1 MTVAEVKLWGT
12 TIGAVSWDDG
22 RGSANFEYDSS
33 FLRSGRQVAPLTMPL
48 GTAIY
53 SFPALAQETF
63 HGLPGLLADS
73 LPDRFGNA
81 VIDAWLA
88 AQGRSP
94 GDFNSVERLC
104 YVGVRGMGALEFV
117 PATGPEYRQSAV
129 EVAALVELASEILT
143 HRGALTGSFRTAQRR
158 APQRQQAL
166 QSILRVGTSAG
177 GARAKAIIA
186 WNPATGEVRSGQ
198 VAAGDGFSYWL
209 LKFDGVA
216 GNRDRELDDPQGYGL
231 IEYAYHRMAQAA
243 GITMAECRILREG
256 GRNHFMTRRFD
267 RTPAGDKIHMQSLG
281 ALAHYD
287 FNQPGA
293 NSYEQALG
301 VIQRLGL
308 GKPAVE
314 EQFRRMAFNVVARNQ
329 DDHVKNIAFLMDR
342 SGRWSL
348 APAFDLTYSYNPAG
362 RWTGAHQMSLNGKRE
377 GFVAGDFA
385 ACARNAA
392 MQRGRAADIFRQV
405 RDAVR
410 RWPEFAA
417 LAGVPDAAARRLA
430 AAHRTDLLV

>member
-12 TIGAVSWDDG
+12 TIGAVRWDDG
-22 RGSANFEYDSS
+22 RGVADFEYDPA
-33 FLRSGRQVAPLTMPL
+33 FLGSGREVAPLTMPL
-48 GTAIY
+48 GAAIY
-53 SFPALAQETF
+53 SFPALARETF

-88 AQGRSP
+88 RQGRNAN
-94 GDFNSVERLC
+94 DFNSVERLC
-104 YVGVRGMGALEFV
+104 YIGVRGMGALEFA
-117 PATGPEYRQSAV
+117 PAIGPDYRQSAV
-129 EVAALVELASEILT
+129 EVAALVELAGAILAS
-143 HRGALTGSFRTAQRR
+143 RSALTGSFE

-166 QSILRVGTSAG
+166 QDILRVGTSAG

-198 VAAGDGFSYWL
+198 IAAGDGFSYWL
-209 LKFDGVA
+209 LKFDGVT

-231 IEYAYHRMAQAA
+231 IEYGYHLMARAA
-243 GITMAECRILREG
+243 GITMAECRILTEG

-267 RTPAGDKIHMQSLG
+267 RTPAGDKLHLQSLG
-281 ALAHYD
+281 AMAHYD

-293 NSYEQALG
+293 QSYEQALR
-301 VIQRLGL
+301 VVEQLGL
-308 GKPAVE
+308 GKQAVE

-362 RWTGAHQMSLNGKRE
+362 QWTGAHQMSLNGKRE
-377 GFVAGDFA
+377 GFEAGDFT
-385 ACARNAA
+385 ACAGNAA
-392 MQRGRAADIFRQV
+392 MRRGRAADILREV
-405 RDAVR
+405 RDAVL

-417 LAGVPDAAARRLA
+417 QAGLPEAAAHRLA
-430 AAHRTDLLV
+430 AAHRTDLLG

>member
-22 RGSANFEYDSS
+22 RGSANFEYNSS

-88 AQGRSP
+88 AQGRIP

-129 EVAALVELASEILT
+129 EVAALVELAGEILT
-143 HRGALTGSFRTAQRR
+143 RRRGFTGSLRT
-158 APQRQQAL
+158 PQRQQAL

-198 VAAGDGFSYWL
+198 IAAGDGFSCWL

-231 IEYAYHRMAQAA
+231 IEYAYHLMAQAA

-348 APAFDLTYSYNPAG
+348 APAFDITYSYNPAG
-362 RWTGAHQMSLNGKRE
+362 RWTGAHQMTLNGKRE
-377 GFVAGDFA
+377 GFAAGDFA

-392 MQRGRAADIFRQV
+392 MRRGRAADILRQV

>member
-1 MTVAEVKLWGT
+1 MTVAEAKLWGT
-12 TIGAVSWDDG
+12 TIGAVRWNDG
-22 RGSANFEYDSS
+22 RADADFEYDAA
-33 FLRSGRQVAPLTMPL
+33 FLGSGREVAPLTMPL
-48 GTAIY
+48 APGIY
-53 SFPALAQETF
+53 SFPALARETF

-88 AQGRSP
+88 RQGRNA

-104 YVGVRGMGALEFV
+104 YVGERGMGALEFV
-117 PATGPEYRQSAV
+117 PATGPDYRQSAV
-129 EVAALVELASEILT
+129 EVAALVELASEVLAS
-143 HRGALTGSFRTAQRR
+143 RSALTGSFQ

-186 WNPATGEVRSGQ
+186 WNPKTDEVRSGQ
-198 VAAGDGFSYWL
+198 ISAGDGFSYWL
-209 LKFDGVA
+209 LKFDGVT
-216 GNRDRELDDPQGYGL
+216 GNRDRELEDPQGYGL
-231 IEYAYHRMAQAA
+231 IEYGYHLMARAA

-267 RTPAGDKIHMQSLG
+267 RTPAGDKLHLQSLG
-281 ALAHYD
+281 AMMHYD

-293 NSYEQALG
+293 HSYEQALH

-308 GKPAVE
+308 GKQAVE
-314 EQFRRMAFNVVARNQ
+314 EQFRRMAFNVMARNQ

-348 APAFDLTYSYNPAG
+348 APAFDLTYSYNPTG
-362 RWTGAHQMSLNGKRE
+362 RWTGAHQMSLNGKRD
-377 GFVAGDFA
+377 GFLAGDFA
-385 ACARNAA
+385 ACAENAA
-392 MQRGRAADIFRQV
+392 MRRGRAADILGQV
-405 RDAVR
+405 RDAVL

-417 LAGVPDAAARRLA
+417 QAGVPDATARRLA
-430 AAHRTDLLV
+430 ATHRTDL

>member
-1 MTVAEVKLWGT
+1 MWGT
-12 TIGAVSWDDG
+12 TIGAVSWDDD
-22 RGSANFEYDSS
+22 RGYAAFEYAPA
-33 FLRSGRQVAPLTMPL
+33 FRPSGREVAPLTMPL
-48 GTAIY
+48 GDAIY
-53 SFPALAQETF
+53 SFPALARETF

-81 VIDAWLA
+81 LIDAWLA

-94 GDFNSVERLC
+94 GDFNPVERLC
-104 YVGVRGMGALEFV
+104 YVGERGMGALEFA
-117 PATGPEYRQSAV
+117 PATGPDHRQSAI

-143 HRGALTGSFRTAQRR
+143 NRRRLAGSFE
-158 APQRQQAL
+158 APRRQQAL

-186 WNPATGEVRSGQ
+186 WNPATDVVRSGQ
-198 VAAGDGFSYWL
+198 ISAGDGFSYWL

-231 IEYAYHRMAQAA
+231 IEYAYHLMARAA
-243 GITMAECRILREG
+243 GITMADSRILHEG

-267 RTPAGDKIHMQSLG
+267 RTAAGDKIHLLSLG
-281 ALAHYD
+281 AMAHYD
-287 FNQPGA
+287 FNQAGA
-293 NSYEQALG
+293 HSYEQALR
-301 VIQRLGL
+301 VIEQLDL
-308 GKPAVE
+308 GKEAVE

-348 APAFDLTYSYNPAG
+348 APAFDVTYSYNPGG

-377 GFVAGDFA
+377 GFVADDFD
-385 ACARNAA
+385 ACARTAA
-392 MQRGRAADIFRQV
+392 MKRGRATEILRQV
-405 RDAVR
+405 QGAVSH
-410 RWPEFAA
+410 WPEYAA
-417 LAGVPDAAARRLA
+417 QAGVPEETTRRIGSTQ
-430 AAHRTDLLV
+430 RTETLFP